1 MQHIK
6 SISDIF
12 DVPIIIVGDFNML
25 LTEFNDSCWCAR
37 LKASLVLPP
46 TPTTLSK
53 TSDRLIDYIVVS
65 DSIRHIIEDVTAVQ
79 DTPWRHHGIAF
90 KLNARPRALH
100 STSLMRPKA
109 LPLAEATQVY
119 SVMNDFQKYQAY
131 LKASRKARDI
141 LNRQRGKTGVAI
153 LGTPHPVLKQDIKY
167 DAQYG
172 KAAVAT
178 GEKLAQ
184 ASLTS
189 ELMVCG
195 LAEVPHKQYTGRGQY
210 PKFRSTPI
218 APSCPTVVPSM
229 YSAA

>member
-6 SISDIF
+6 TITDIF

-25 LTEFNDSCWCAR
+25 PTEFNDSCWCAH
-37 LKASLVLPP
+37 LKANLVLPP

-65 DSIRHIIEDVTAVQ
+65 DSIRHIIEEVTAVQ

-90 KLNARPRALH
+90 KINARPRAMH

-109 LPLAEATQVY
+109 LPLAEATQIY
-119 SVMNDFQKYQAY
+119 SVMSDYQKYQAY
-131 LKASRKARDI
+131 LQATRKARNI
-141 LNRQRGKTGVAI
+141 LHRQRTKTGVAI
-153 LGTPHPVLKQDIKY
+153 LGKPHPTLAQDIKY

-172 KAAVAT
+172 KASVTT
-178 GEKLAQ
+178 GERLAQ
-184 ASLTS
+184 ASLAS

-195 LAEVPHKQYTGRGQY
+195 LAEVPYRKYIGRGN
-210 PKFRSTPI
+210 TPSSVTRPSHQA
-218 APSCPTVVPSM
+218 APQ
-229 YSAA
+229 